1 MELSEILSSVL
12 LLLIGIV
19 GFFVRKVLSD
29 VEKLKKRDTQN
40 QLTAQVVDSN
50 KAAILKNET
59 VMFKKF
65 TSINAKNESQSEL
78 NSEFKAL
85 LASINTKLDILLKD
99 HQWKHYDL

>member
-1 MELSEILSSVL
+1 MELSEILSSILLVL
-12 LLLIGIV
+12 LGIV

-29 VEKLKKRDTQN
+29 VEKLKKRDVQN
-40 QLTAQVVDSN
+40 QLTAQVVESN

-65 TSINAKNESQSEL
+65 TSINAKNETQSEL
-78 NSEFKAL
+78 NSEVKAL

-99 HQWKHYDL
+99 HQ